1 MGGRACLILAV
12 ALAAA
17 CAPDALVVDL
27 GARPAG
33 ERTAL
38 LRVSGGVA
46 REARIFPSEGPWP
59 RLAADVGDEL
69 VLTHWPVDALRR
81 ASGAPL
87 GPEDWSR
94 VEVSVGPAASGGC
107 GRCLAPSP
115 AAPLTLFP
123 GDRCAPPP
131 WALGEA
137 FRVGPS
143 GLEPVP
149 AEDRRLAT
157 LAFDALRIGLEGEC
171 PVPAE
176 PVAENPVRA
185 ELCPLGRGSD
195 ALGVWHLGVD
205 ETGAAIALGS
215 AAVAA
220 VDAQRAELRSVELAL
235 REVLAIVPWPG
246 APGSFLV
253 VSRTRLGSET
263 GAELLRFDGT
273 ELRWRRGF
281 DGRQQVQGAW
291 FEPGGERIQLVGVTG
306 VLQRPAGWSCAL
318 VDGAIGLCRD
328 VPVETD
334 DRCPARARPEGIQ
347 FTVPVAGGLLGFT
360 SVGASFALPDGGTQ
374 WLCNPDQTDW
384 IVPIEGLRQPIL
396 GVGALGRID
405 DRVFACG
412 TTREL
417 FDNPQGPSVVVTATV
432 PALQRDAGGRLV
444 PRSFGPVLTATGAV
458 GARCVG
464 PLSVPGGDG
473 VGFLLDH
480 PDQPVLV
487 ELGADGRTTA
497 RFEGRA
503 SISARLGAPPGRVSI
518 VDAGGHRAALTEDGA
533 LSLGRAGGALD
544 MRLEPPST
552 GAVVQALVPDGAG
565 GFLRLD
571 PAGVAWAVP
580 AIGADGAC
588 PEARRTQITGIE
600 GTPVAAVAVGPGR
613 AWVSTAAPDALLEVS
628 IGEGRAAR
636 LGDAPPMRRLAWLG
650 EGRAIGLD
658 GGGRVWA
665 LGPDTAER
673 LESKTM
679 ETISA
684 VDGVG
689 WALGREG
696 LGRVTSGAEGLRLE
710 PIDVVSDDFDRGDG
724 VVALGP
730 DLVAL
735 SGTSRFSLV
744 EQVWL
749 GRVSRDGRSVALSAF
764 PGYDARLGDDD
775 AAEAAETLWGVAV
788 DRQAAVLLFSGGHQ
802 VGGTIRGFG
811 HPRRS
816 TAFWPVTAVATQGAD
831 FVLGGRYGR
840 WLLGRARRTSP

>member
-1 MGGRACLILAV
+1 MGGRAGLIVAA

-17 CAPDALVVDL
+17 CAPDALVVEL

-46 REARIFPSEGPWP
+46 REARIFPSAGPWP
-59 RLAADVGDEL
+59 RLAVDVGDEL
-69 VLTHWPVDALRR
+69 VLTHWAVDALQR
-81 ASGAPL
+81 ASGETLDAAA
-87 GPEDWSR
+87 WSE
-94 VEVSVGPAASGGC
+94 VEVSVGPAAAGGC

-115 AAPLTLFP
+115 SAPLTLFP

-131 WALGEA
+131 WALGGA
-137 FRVGPS
+137 YRAGPS

-149 AEDRRLAT
+149 GEDRRLAT
-157 LAFDALRIGLEGEC
+157 LALDALRIGLRGDC

-195 ALGVWHLGVD
+195 AVGVWHLGLD
-205 ETGAAIALGS
+205 ETGSAFALGS
-215 AAVAA
+215 SAVAA
-220 VDAQRAELRSVELAL
+220 VDAQRAQLQSVELAL
-235 REVLAIVPWPG
+235 REVVAIVPWPR

-253 VSRTRLGSET
+253 IAQTRLGSET

-281 DGRQQVQGAW
+281 DGRQQIRGAW
-291 FEPGGERIQLVGVTG
+291 FDPSGERVQLVGVTG
-306 VLQRPAGWSCAL
+306 VLPRPAGWSCAL

-347 FTVPVAGGLLGFT
+347 FTVPVPGGLLGFT
-360 SVGASFALPDGGTQ
+360 GVGASFALPDDGGQ
-374 WLCNPDQTDW
+374 WLCNPAQTDW
-384 IVPIEGLRQPIL
+384 IVPVEGLRQPIL
-396 GVGALGRID
+396 GVQALGRIG

-412 TTREL
+412 YTREL
-417 FDNPQGPSVVVTATV
+417 FGEPHGPSVVVTATV
-432 PALQRDAGGRLV
+432 SPLRLGEGGRLV
-444 PRSFGPVLTATGAV
+444 PQALGPRLAAQATV
-458 GARCVG
+458 GARCLG
-464 PLSVPGGDG
+464 PLSVADGDG
-473 VGFLLDH
+473 IAFLFDH
-480 PDQPVLV
+480 DSRPVLV
-487 ELGADGRTTA
+487 ELDAAGSETA
-497 RFEGRA
+497 RFDGVEA
-503 SISARLGAPPGRVSI
+503 ISARLGAPPGRWI
-518 VDAGGHRAALTEDGA
+518 VADAGEHRAVLGEDGRLA
-533 LSLGRAGGALD
+533 LGRVGATLQPRLD
-544 MRLEPPST
+544 PPSS
-552 GAVVQALVPDGAG
+552 GAVVQAVVSDGAG

-571 PAGVAWAVP
+571 PAGEAWAVP
-580 AIGADGAC
+580 ALGPDGAC
-588 PEARRTQITGIE
+588 PEARRTRIAGLE
-600 GTPVAAVAVGPGR
+600 GTPTAAVSVGPGL
-613 AWVSTAAPDALLEVS
+613 AWVSTAAPDALLELS
-628 IGEGRAAR
+628 IPEGRATPLR
-636 LGDAPPMRRLAWLG
+636 DAPPMRRLAWLG

-665 LGPDTAER
+665 LGPDTATR
-673 LESKTM
+673 LESGVM

-710 PIDVVSDDFDRGDG
+710 PIEVVSDDFARGDG

-735 SGTSRFSLV
+735 SGASRFSQV

-788 DRQAAVLLFSGGHQ
+788 DRQAAVLLFSGSYQ
-802 VGGTIRGFG
+802 IGGTIRGFG
-811 HPRRS
+811 HPRRA
-816 TAFWPVTAVATQGAD
+816 TPFWPVTAVATDGAD
-831 FVLGGRYGR
+831 FVLGGRFGR
-840 WLLGRARRTSP
+840 WLVGRARRSSP